1 MKKLDAPLLNDLMSN
16 TSLEQVSLSLNKL
29 AKHSIAIA
37 PWPEFAYVP
46 KVEFS
51 IAHSGDCIFIKYY
64 VQESV
69 IKATYYK
76 PNDPV
81 YKDSCVEFFISFD
94 DEDEYYNLEFNA
106 IGTCKLNF
114 GINRNQRQ
122 IIPDDLVQKIKYY
135 TTIKN
140 QAISETNTEIH
151 WELTL
156 MIPLE
161 VFSKHKIKSLTGRH
175 CAANFYKCGDEL
187 PVPHYLCWNNI
198 ESVVPDFHLR
208 QFFGKILFL

>member
-1 MKKLDAPLLNDLMSN
+1 MKKLEVALVTALTSN
-16 TSLEQVSLSLNKL
+16 TALDRVSLSLNEL
-29 AKHSIAIA
+29 TKHSIAIA
-37 PWPEFAYVP
+37 PWPEFDYVP

-51 IAHSGDCIFIKYY
+51 IAHGGDCIFIKYF

-76 PNDPV
+76 LNDPV
-81 YKDSCVEFFISFD
+81 YKDSCVEFFISFE

-114 GINRNQRQ
+114 GINRNKRQ
-122 IIPDDLVQKIKYY
+122 IISKNLVQKIKYY
-135 TTIKN
+135 TTIQNK
-140 QAISETNTEIH
+140 AIGERNPEIH

-156 MIPLE
+156 IIPLE
-161 VFSKHKIKSLTGRH
+161 VFSKHKIKSLTGRR
-175 CAANFYKCGDEL
+175 CAANFYKCGDDL

-198 ESVVPDFHLR
+198 ESSVPDFHLR